1 MQERYISETC
11 CQCSMLKI
19 FLRAQNI
26 TEKISIKNK
35 FLVSLVSQYGYL
47 ANRKNALT
55 DGFEISFIY
64 SSD

>member
-35 FLVSLVSQYGYL
+35 FLVSLVSQQGYL

-55 DGFEISFIY
+55 DGFEITFIY

>member
-35 FLVSLVSQYGYL
+35 FLVSLMSQQGYL

>member
-26 TEKISIKNK
+26 TENK
-35 FLVSLVSQYGYL
+35 LIEKMLSQMDL
-47 ANRKNALT
+47 KLLLFIDLT
-55 DGFEISFIY
+55 DVDSFY
-64 SSD
+64 FSFQST

>member
-11 CQCSMLKI
+11 SQCSMLKV
-19 FLRAQNI
+19 FLRAQNT

-35 FLVSLVSQYGYL
+35 FLVSLVSQQGYL

>member
-35 FLVSLVSQYGYL
+35 FLVSLVSQQGYL

>member
-1 MQERYISETC
+1 MQVRYISETC

-35 FLVSLVSQYGYL
+35 FLVSLVSQ
-47 ANRKNALT
+47 
-55 DGFEISFIY
+55 
-64 SSD
+64 